1 MRSGDAEIKGIKPKV
16 IEEYSLSQG
25 SGPSNDSWKSLMSSA
40 KDTPLQYDHM
50 NRESLKKYFNP
61 NAQLIE
67 DPWINRFSI
76 ECAKNVGNP

>member
-16 IEEYSLSQG
+16 NEEYSLSQG

-50 NRESLKKYFNP
+50 NRESLKNTSIRMHNSLKI
-61 NAQLIE
+61 L
-67 DPWINRFSI
+67 WINRFSI